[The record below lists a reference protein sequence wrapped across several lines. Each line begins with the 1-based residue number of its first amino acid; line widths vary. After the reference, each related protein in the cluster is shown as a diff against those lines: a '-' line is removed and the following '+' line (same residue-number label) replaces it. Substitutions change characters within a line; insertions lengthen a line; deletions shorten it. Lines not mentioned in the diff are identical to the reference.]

1 MGWFSML
8 VLTLRSYA
16 RFQRDT
22 HNVHHKR
29 LAVKVHRIDEKLQR
43 KASKLGNRVKP
54 GLHIHSAELILQEAK
69 NVPPGEVRPVTVFI

>member
-1 MGWFSML
+1 ML

-29 LAVKVHRIDEKLQR
+29 LAVKVHRIDEKLHR

-54 GLHIHSAELILQEAK
+54 GLLIHSPELILQEAK
-69 NVPPGEVRPVTVFI
+69 NVSPGEVRPVTVFI